1 MAFDRQSI
9 EKKDFPIGRRGYE
22 PEAVDAHLAAIAREF
37 DALQRHVE
45 RRSGDSLATAAS
57 RHVRSIV
64 EAAEHTAAD
73 IERQA
78 AVEAAQ
84 IRADA
89 SVEAERIRDEAA
101 SRSYEHVARVHE
113 ATAHMLQRI
122 DAMDGELTSL
132 FESLRTGANRVHAD
146 LSLLQ
151 GNMGE
156 LSGAFGGEP
165 AQAAPAAE
173 GAYPPAI
180 AEEEAAATA
189 AELEWTLAAR
199 ASEEPAEEV
208 EEQPVPFS
216 QPSEPEPQPEPTERR
231 QPAARSS
238 SGGGDVEGARLVA
251 LNMALNGQPRDE
263 ADRYLAEHFDLPDR
277 SSLLDDVYEA
287 VGG

>member
-1 MAFDRQSI
+1 VAFDRQSI

-22 PEAVDAHLAAIAREF
+22 PEAVDAHLAALAREF

-122 DAMDGELTSL
+122 DAMEGELTTL
-132 FESLRTGANRVHAD
+132 FETLRTGANRLHAD

-156 LSGAFGGEP
+156 LSGSGGEA
-165 AQAAPAAE
+165 AQA
-173 GAYPPAI
+173 PPA
-180 AEEEAAATA
+180 
-189 AELEWTLAAR
+189 
-199 ASEEPAEEV
+199 EEPAYAALEADDDLAEDETAVELDWSELAPTASDQREERV
-208 EEQPVPFS
+208 EEPLPFS
-216 QPSEPEPQPEPTERR
+216 TPPEPEPEPARR
-231 QPAARSS
+231 GA

-251 LNMALNGQPRDE
+251 LNMALNGQPREE
-263 ADRYLAEHFDLPDR
+263 ADRYLAENFDLPDR
-277 SSLLDDVYEA
+277 SALLDDVYAA

>member
-1 MAFDRQSI
+1 
-9 EKKDFPIGRRGYE
+9 
-22 PEAVDAHLAAIAREF
+22 
-37 DALQRHVE
+37 VE

-78 AVEAAQ
+78 AVEGAQ

-122 DAMDGELTSL
+122 DAMESELGTL
-132 FESLRTGANRVHAD
+132 FDTLRTGANRLHAD

-156 LSGAFGGEP
+156 LSGTSGEP
-165 AQAAPAAE
+165 APL
-173 GAYPPAI
+173 
-180 AEEEAAATA
+180 EEEAAYAPPPVEEQAAPTA
-189 AELEWTLAAR
+189 AELDWAELSSPA
-199 ASEEPAEEV
+199 AEEAQERDEV
-208 EEQPVPFS
+208 GLPFS
-216 QPSEPEPQPEPTERR
+216 TPPEPEPEPEPIEAPP
-231 QPAARSS
+231 PAARRG
-238 SGGGDVEGARLVA
+238 SGGSDVEGARLVA

-263 ADRYLAEHFDLPDR
+263 ADRYLAENFDLPDR
-277 SSLLDDVYEA
+277 AALLDDVYEA

>member
-1 MAFDRQSI
+1 VAFDRQSI

-22 PEAVDAHLAAIAREF
+22 PEAVDAHLAAIAREY

-122 DAMDGELTSL
+122 DAMEGELTTL
-132 FESLRTGANRVHAD
+132 FETLRTGANRVHAD

-156 LSGAFGGEP
+156 LSGSGGEVAEPTLAEEP
-165 AQAAPAAE
+165 AYSAAIEAEPEPAAD
-173 GAYPPAI
+173 
-180 AEEEAAATA
+180 TA
-189 AELEWTLAAR
+189 AELDWAELAATDQR
-199 ASEEPAEEV
+199 EERDAE
-208 EEQPVPFS
+208 PLPFS
-216 QPSEPEPQPEPTERR
+216 TPPEPEPQPTIRAS
-231 QPAARSS
+231 AA
-238 SGGGDVEGARLVA
+238 GADVEGARLVA
-251 LNMALNGQPRDE
+251 LNMALNGQPREE
-263 ADRYLAEHFDLPDR
+263 ADRYLAENFDLPDR
-277 SSLLDDVYEA
+277 AALLDDVYEA

>member
-1 MAFDRQSI
+1 MQQEESGVAFDRQSI

-22 PEAVDAHLAAIAREF
+22 PEAVDAHLASIAREY

-64 EAAEHTAAD
+64 EAAEHTAGD

-122 DAMDGELTSL
+122 DAMESELTTL
-132 FESLRTGANRVHAD
+132 FETLRTGANRLHAD

-156 LSGAFGGEP
+156 LSGSGGESAEAPP
-165 AQAAPAAE
+165 AEELAYEAPAAE
-173 GAYPPAI
+173 EERPADT
-180 AEEEAAATA
+180 AVDLDWSELTPTA
-189 AELEWTLAAR
+189 ADQREER
-199 ASEEPAEEV
+199 QEEPL
-208 EEQPVPFS
+208 PFS
-216 QPSEPEPQPEPTERR
+216 TPSELEPEPVGRG
-231 QPAARSS
+231 A

-251 LNMALNGQPRDE
+251 LNMALNGQPREE
-263 ADRYLAEHFDLPDR
+263 ADRYLAENFDLPDR
-277 SSLLDDVYEA
+277 SALLDDVYEA